1 MSDERDRA
9 ALRGVTKPIGHR
21 CNRRRRP
28 TGSGGIYPQ
37 MILMSDGRLFYSGE
51 HTFGDAVPSTSGSE
65 ICKSRCNPGLADKV
79 SGEDLWCP
87 GPRRERRAA
96 GGRCVGMPGE
106 LPTAAPFG
114 LWRGTRDRA
123 GARVLAG
130 GIL

>member
-1 MSDERDRA
+1 
-9 ALRGVTKPIGHR
+9 
-21 CNRRRRP
+21 
-28 TGSGGIYPQ
+28 

-51 HTFGDAVPSTSGSE
+51 HTFGDAVPNTSGSE

-130 GIL
+130 GDSVGDATACGCELG